1 MDRKRLNSGELR
13 SAGYDPRGRV
23 LEIEFTGGRVVQYSG
38 VGEETHRRLM
48 SASSPTSYFRDNIEE
63 DFPAKRLR

>member
-1 MDRKRLNSGELR
+1 MDRKRFNSGELR
-13 SAGYDPRGRV
+13 CAGYDPRGRV
-23 LEIEFTGGRVVQYSG
+23 LEIEFARGRVLQYSG

-48 SASSPTSYFRDNIEE
+48 SASSPTRYFRDNIEE

>member
-23 LEIEFTGGRVVQYSG
+23 LEIEFTGGRVMQYSG

-48 SASSPTSYFRDNIEE
+48 SAASPASYFRDNIEE
-63 DFPAKRLR
+63 EFSSRRIR

>member
-13 SAGYDPRGRV
+13 SAGYDPRERV
-23 LEIEFTGGRVVQYSG
+23 LEIEFASGRVVQYSG
-38 VGEETHRRLM
+38 VGEEMHRRLM
-48 SASSPTSYFRDNIEE
+48 SASSPASYFRDNIEE